1 MLSAVRLLVLLLAA
15 NAESAADVFDLP
27 DLFLIQ
33 VAAQTFN
40 GSGVKHALDSVN
52 RTRSTA
58 LPNVSSSDRE
68 HSLLQSATQHRNGTA
83 KNKDREKENDGS
95 QIVQEQLG
103 LKANSE
109 SDSEALRASFLFNIG
124 LISAYLVLFVV
135 FQRWKPL
142 VYLHNTTIQKAP
154 EPHPSWFG
162 VWLSS
167 EEVEEYAGL
176 DSALMIEFCNLGM
189 KICIYLGIPLT
200 VVCLPVFYVM
210 GKHPGAAAEKPEV
223 FEAWRPIVIVL
234 SFCAS

>member
-1 MLSAVRLLVLLLAA
+1 MLRVVRLLVLVLAA
-15 NAESAADVFDLP
+15 NAESESVADVDLP

-40 GSGVKHALDSVN
+40 GSGLKHAL
-52 RTRSTA
+52 STA

-68 HSLLQSATQHRNGTA
+68 HSLLQSAPQNRNGTA
-83 KNKDREKENDGS
+83 KKDKEKESDGS

-109 SDSEALRASFLFNIG
+109 TDSEALRASFLFNIG

-162 VWLSS
+162 IWLSS

-210 GKHPGAAAEKPEV
+210 GKHPGAAAAEKPEV
-223 FEAWRPIVIVL
+223 FEARRPMFPPL
-234 SFCAS
+234 